1 MLQSLH
7 PPPQA
12 HARTVGCRGPA
23 SPGAAVGYC
32 FSRRRQKAS
41 AGRKEAPSLQAGG
54 GGSGRSAPRSGLV
67 PDHLRP
73 CPGTPLVIRLSSLPV
88 CSPGDCEGL
97 WRIYPRD
104 ANHPCAVKEPRSV
117 CALAQVHEG
126 ERTGRAEKGLQR
138 RKRRLGG

>member
-54 GGSGRSAPRSGLV
+54 GGGRGGRPSAQGWPRTTSGPARERPLLSRSPVPLSAALATERGCGESTQEMRIIPVQLKSRGARVHWRRCMRGSGRGGPRK
-67 PDHLRP
+67 PYN
-73 CPGTPLVIRLSSLPV
+73 
-88 CSPGDCEGL
+88 E
-97 WRIYPRD
+97 
-104 ANHPCAVKEPRSV
+104 
-117 CALAQVHEG
+117 
-126 ERTGRAEKGLQR
+126 EKGA
-138 RKRRLGG
+138 